1 MRCVLAKLA
10 TGLVSGALLGLSLS
24 APAAA
29 AEMRPEEAKR
39 FIAGKLFSYTC
50 FDGTRGAGRIHADGS
65 VVGTMQVNSG
75 RMRFVTLPAGTIKLG
90 SDSICASLPHALIQP
105 CFNVV
110 QTSPTSF
117 RGSLRAFSFAY
128 CDFKRHNARMDF
140 ARNEP
145 AATPHAATARRS
157 NACFPMRSVCAL
169 PTASRSSAIS
179 AAPIPGPLAP
189 ASPHW
194 RARRD
199 LPRRALP

>member
-1 MRCVLAKLA
+1 MRRSSVKLA

-90 SDSICASLPHALIQP
+90 SDSICASLPRALIQP
-105 CFNVV
+105 CFNVE
-110 QTSPTSF
+110 QTSSHSF
-117 RGSLRAFSFAY
+117 RGSLRGLSFAY
-128 CDFKRHNARMDF
+128 CDFEHRNARINF
-140 ARNEP
+140 
-145 AATPHAATARRS
+145 
-157 NACFPMRSVCAL
+157 
-169 PTASRSSAIS
+169 
-179 AAPIPGPLAP
+179 
-189 ASPHW
+189 
-194 RARRD
+194 ARRD
-199 LPRRALP
+199 GGVVTHPVESAVALRPSRY

>member
-1 MRCVLAKLA
+1 MRRGSVSLA

-29 AEMRPEEAKR
+29 AEMKPEEAKR

-75 RMRFVTLPAGTIKLG
+75 RMRFVTLPAGTVKLT

-110 QTSPTSF
+110 QTSPSSF

-128 CDFKRHNARMDF
+128 CDFRRHNGRMDL

-145 AATPHAATARRS
+145 AATPHAAAVSHR
-157 NACFPMRSVCAL
+157 APV
-169 PTASRSSAIS
+169 PHVV
-179 AAPIPGPLAP
+179 AAPVPEVIATPLPPPAAASQPAAAP
-189 ASPHW
+189 QPSEPA
-194 RARRD
+194 D
-199 LPRRALP
+199 VALRPSRY